1 MSNINHFLLLITIII
16 FLLSINAVISY
27 YTHIRYVKKQ
37 KESMD
42 QTFKD
47 ISNDIRDV
55 SEILF
60 ELGRRLSVLER
71 RNTELT
77 KRLDMLMIQ
86 VKRIDDGI
94 EQKEIEPTD
103 EDLDKYFQEKG

>member
-1 MSNINHFLLLITIII
+1 
-16 FLLSINAVISY
+16 
-27 YTHIRYVKKQ
+27 
-37 KESMD
+37 MD